1 MTSLV
6 TRDRSFTW
14 TGRHSL
20 VLLVVCLAQLLELID
35 LTIVN
40 VALPTIR
47 QALGFSPASL
57 SWVVNAY
64 IVAFGGLLLLG
75 GRCGDL
81 LGRRRVFLTGTAVF
95 TGASLAS
102 GLAQGADMLIITRG
116 LQGLSAA
123 FVSPMTLAIIAATFP
138 DGSPRNRAL
147 AIWAGVSGISGSLG
161 VTMGGLLASGPG
173 WRWIFFVNIPVGLF
187 ILAAGR
193 RYLSVDP
200 PSRQHR
206 SFDLVG
212 AVTVTAGVTACVYAV
227 SQTSSHPWASAPTI
241 GLLGVAAVL
250 LGAFVVVE
258 ARFAAEPLIP
268 FALLRNRSVSAA
280 NIVSF
285 LVGGGMF
292 SLFYFF
298 SLYQQEVLRYS
309 ALKTGMAYLPLTGM
323 LMICAAPT
331 PGIIARTGVRWPL
344 TAGGLVSAAGMVLF
358 AADSPSGGLWRDV
371 IGPSLIVAPGLALTF
386 VPMTVA
392 AVAGVSPVD
401 TGIASGLANVSRT
414 VGGALGLAVIA
425 TLAAD
430 RTSGQLHHDVAA
442 SAALSN
448 GYRLGFAV
456 SACLLGTAA
465 VAAVTLFRREG
476 RGKRIDLAALAAGQ
490 AT

>member
-1 MTSLV
+1 MPALA

-14 TGRHSL
+14 TGRHTL

-35 LTIVN
+35 VTIVN

-47 QALGFSPASL
+47 QSLGFSPASL

-64 IVAFGGLLLLG
+64 IVGFGGLLLLG

-81 LGRRRVFLTGTAVF
+81 LGRRRVFLAGIAVF
-95 TGASLAS
+95 TAASLTS
-102 GLAQGADMLIITRG
+102 GLAQTADMLIITRG

-138 DGSPRNRAL
+138 EGSARNRAL
-147 AIWAGVSGISGSLG
+147 AIWGGVSGISGSLG
-161 VTMGGLLASGPG
+161 VTLGGLLASGPG

-193 RYLSVDP
+193 RYLSADP
-200 PSRQHR
+200 ASRRHR
-206 SFDLVG
+206 SFDLAG
-212 AVTVTAGVTACVYAV
+212 AVTVTAGVTACVFAV

-241 GLLGVAAVL
+241 GLLTLAAAL
-250 LGAFVVVE
+250 LAAFVVLE
-258 ARFAAEPLIP
+258 TRFVAEPLIP

-280 NIVSF
+280 NVVSF

-298 SLYQQEVLRYS
+298 SLYQQEVLGYS

-323 LMICAAPT
+323 LVVCAAPT
-331 PGIIARTGVRWPL
+331 PAIIARTGVRWPL
-344 TAGGLVSAAGMVLF
+344 AAGGLISAAGMALF
-358 AADSPSGGLWRDV
+358 ATDSPAGGLWRDV

-392 AVAGVSPVD
+392 AVAGVSRGD

-430 RTSGQLHHDVAA
+430 RTSGQLHRDAGVVTAF
-442 SAALSN
+442 SN

-456 SACLLGTAA
+456 SACLLGVAA
-465 VAAVTLFRREG
+465 VAAVALFRDEG
-476 RGKRIDLAALAAGQ
+476 RGKKIDLAGLAGGPA
-490 AT
+490 